1 MTFQQSLQN
10 YIQNENIV
18 QQSEQSLL
26 ERKDQAEQTKIQ
38 LKMARDEAAGQIAMG
53 GILPID
59 MVSRL
64 YSMKNMAKRM
74 MGIKDIVG
82 DNDALKNVKGW
93 AKKKLG
99 MKDTDGDDD
108 FDPDAIHMQPVTSA
122 DFEEPSM
129 ETREVQ
135 KIGSVEVT
143 KTMSAEAP
151 VIPKTRRLFGVADD
165 WLSGGDQTLSGARAR
180 VEAMPSSVD
189 WEDIASNTADY
200 TPPLQPTYAPHQLAE
215 MARESAEMK
224 VEALRSSAEKGLGK
238 IAPEE
243 TFKYKPISQGQ
254 HEYESGVSSAKSDL
268 YAESRNLEPIS
279 TETASRVV
287 LPDFADLAEA
297 GQVRSG
303 ALGFGERF
311 GGGTEVG
318 MARAGGQRGT
328 SMLASVMTG
337 EEGARAMPSGDVEF
351 KSMPRAWLYPTE
363 PARRIA
369 TTGEELSVPR
379 VAGME
384 QVPEITPTIRPPPIP
399 PAISQARDPMS
410 AFQGSRYDVDAPR
423 PAEAIPQFQ
432 EGGEAGDIPDF
443 PEGLQVPSSLR
454 EQYSSLPS
462 SLDER
467 PSTTRLSK
475 LKSGL
480 GLQEEDDL
488 DEEGGEGGSI
498 LSSLIPSSMGEAAG
512 TGLAVI
518 GFGTELYMGITQIKD
533 AFRESALVEKETQ
546 DIARE
551 SQAIYNRPTF
561 DFGQQAISNRDSG
574 LGESSFNHF

>member
-224 VEALRSSAEKGLGK
+224 VEALRSSAEKGLG
-238 IAPEE
+238 
-243 TFKYKPISQGQ
+243 
-254 HEYESGVSSAKSDL
+254 
-268 YAESRNLEPIS
+268 R
-279 TETASRVV
+279 
-287 LPDFADLAEA
+287 
-297 GQVRSG
+297 
-303 ALGFGERF
+303 
-311 GGGTEVG
+311 
-318 MARAGGQRGT
+318 
-328 SMLASVMTG
+328 
-337 EEGARAMPSGDVEF
+337 
-351 KSMPRAWLYPTE
+351 
-363 PARRIA
+363 
-369 TTGEELSVPR
+369 
-379 VAGME
+379 
-384 QVPEITPTIRPPPIP
+384 
-399 PAISQARDPMS
+399 
-410 AFQGSRYDVDAPR
+410 
-423 PAEAIPQFQ
+423 
-432 EGGEAGDIPDF
+432 
-443 PEGLQVPSSLR
+443 
-454 EQYSSLPS
+454 
-462 SLDER
+462 
-467 PSTTRLSK
+467 
-475 LKSGL
+475 
-480 GLQEEDDL
+480 
-488 DEEGGEGGSI
+488 
-498 LSSLIPSSMGEAAG
+498 
-512 TGLAVI
+512 
-518 GFGTELYMGITQIKD
+518 
-533 AFRESALVEKETQ
+533 
-546 DIARE
+546 
-551 SQAIYNRPTF
+551 
-561 DFGQQAISNRDSG
+561 
-574 LGESSFNHF
+574 